1 MKFRNSILIPTAAEA
16 DSPPPIP
23 KAAKVR
29 FASLE
34 AAIRRMEDPMSTA
47 VVIMRLDH
55 TPAELRAFAAKSDDA
70 DQARRLL
77 AIAMVLE
84 GTSRLAAARQAGMD
98 RQTLRD
104 WVHRYN
110 EAGVDGLV
118 SRKPPGAA
126 PKLTEAQMAEL
137 RELVIAGPDLKIHEV
152 IRWRCLDLRGEIARR
167 FSVTV
172 PERTIGKWL
181 RKLKLTRLQ
190 PRPYHPKKDAAAQEA
205 FKKNFSAVL
214 KEALLGTTA
223 ATPVEIWF
231 QDEAR
236 VGQKGSLSYVWG
248 PVGSRPPMVRDN
260 RHDSAY
266 IFGAICPARGIGAAI
281 IMPTA
286 NTECMNRHLAEI
298 SIRVAPGSI
307 AALICDGAAWH
318 TRTREIK
325 LPDNIVLLPLPPYA
339 PELNPMENVWG
350 YLRGNK
356 LSTGVWNTY
365 EEILDAC
372 VDAWNWFVNDLARIR
387 SIGTREWATVNV

>member
-1 MKFRNSILIPTAAEA
+1 
-16 DSPPPIP
+16 
-23 KAAKVR
+23 
-29 FASLE
+29 
-34 AAIRRMEDPMSTA
+34 MSTA
-47 VVIMRLDH
+47 VVITRTEH
-55 TPAELRAFAAKSDDA
+55 TPDELRALAAKSNDA

-84 GTSRLAAARQAGMD
+84 GTLRFAAARQAGMD

-126 PKLTEAQMAEL
+126 ARLTAAQMAEL
-137 RELVIAGPDLKIHEV
+137 RELVLAGPDPKLHKV
-152 IRWRCLDLRGEIARR
+152 IRWRCLDLREEVARR
-167 FSVTV
+167 FAVIV

-190 PRPYHPKKDAAAQEA
+190 PRPHHPKKDAAAQQA
-205 FKKNFSAVL
+205 FKTNFRAL
-214 KEALLGTTA
+214 LNEALLGTTA
-223 ATPVEIWF
+223 ATAVEIWF

-248 PVGSRPPMVRDN
+248 AIGSRPPMVRDN
-260 RHDSAY
+260 RHDTAY
-266 IFGAICPARGIGAAI
+266 IFGAICPARAVGAAVI
-281 IMPTA
+281 TPAA
-286 NTECMNRHLAEI
+286 NTECMNLHLAEI
-298 SIRVAPGSI
+298 STQVAPGAI
-307 AALICDGAAWH
+307 AALICDGAGWH
-318 TRTREIK
+318 QRASEIK

-356 LSTGVWNTY
+356 LSAGVWNSY
-365 EEILDAC
+365 DEIVAAC
-372 VDAWNWFVNDLARIR
+372 ADAWNWFVNDPARIR
-387 SIGTREWATVNV
+387 SIGTTRWATVNV